1 MGPILG
7 LVPSGWVWTAR
18 LLHPGEL
25 DRRSSSSSS
34 THRLGLLHIIGFF
47 PGRNSG
53 LDCEPHPGSL
63 SIRNGGSLSVDEAQ
77 PTQEAAPARFGQGL
91 SLTAELLG
99 AVAKIAGPRRRRRC
113 KLILELAL
121 VAEVEGYEV
130 LREELEEEVIPP
142 WCLDWLDQR
151 LGRVTIKNEGDFS
164 VAVVVE
170 GTRNRRLTDLFTV
183 DDGKRPRRFGAQG
196 IAAFHAT
203 RAQRS
208 PDNRQ
213 AGRQPT
219 IQHERLDH
227 PWLSQLTDL
236 KHWISKRRD
245 CNVECQNGQVGLAR
259 R

>member
-1 MGPILG
+1 MANRGHHRAPTAMGPILG
-7 LVPSGWVWTAR
+7 PVPSGWVRTAR
-18 LLHPGEL
+18 LLHPGNWTADPVL
-25 DRRSSSSSS
+25 L
-34 THRLGLLHIIGFF
+34 HRLIGWVCSTSSAFF

-113 KLILELAL
+113 ELILELAL

-151 LGRVTIKNEGDFS
+151 LGRVTIENEGDFS

-183 DDGKRPRRFGAQG
+183 DDGKPQEARCARYSGVPRNPCTAQPRRSPGRPLADDP
-196 IAAFHAT
+196 T
-203 RAQRS
+203 RA
-208 PDNRQ
+208 
-213 AGRQPT
+213 T
-219 IQHERLDH
+219 
-227 PWLSQLTDL
+227 
-236 KHWISKRRD
+236 
-245 CNVECQNGQVGLAR
+245 
-259 R
+259 